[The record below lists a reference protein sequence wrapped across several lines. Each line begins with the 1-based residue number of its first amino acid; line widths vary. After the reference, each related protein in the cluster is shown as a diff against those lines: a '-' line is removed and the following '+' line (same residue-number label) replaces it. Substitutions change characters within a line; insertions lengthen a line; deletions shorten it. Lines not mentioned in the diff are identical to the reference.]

1 MLVFEWDDEK
11 AKANLRE
18 HGVSFEE
25 AIEIFDDDFAL
36 EEYDVAH
43 SKDEPRFNIIG
54 LSSRRLLFVAY
65 SEREKDV
72 IRIISTWKASKKYRE
87 AYEENRKET

>member
-11 AKANLRE
+11 AKANLSE

-25 AIEIFDDDFAL
+25 AIEVFDDDFAL

-65 SEREKDV
+65 SEHEKDA
-72 IRIISTWKASKKYRE
+72 IRIVSAWKASKKYRE

>member
-11 AKANLRE
+11 AKANERD

-25 AIEIFDDDFAL
+25 AVEVFDDEFAL

-43 SKDEPRFNIIG
+43 SEDEPRFNIIG
-54 LSSRRLLFVAY
+54 FSSRRLLLVVYA
-65 SEREKDV
+65 ERQEDV
-72 IRIISTWKASKKYRE
+72 IRIISAWKASRKYRE
-87 AYEENRKET
+87 AYEQNRKES

>member
-11 AKANLRE
+11 AKANLRV
-18 HGVSFEE
+18 HGVPFEE
-25 AIEIFDDDFAL
+25 AIEVFDDDFAL

-54 LSSRRLLFVAY
+54 LSSRRLYVCRLFGT
-65 SEREKDV
+65 REGCNSH
-72 IRIISTWKASKKYRE
+72 RLCMESKQEIPRSL
-87 AYEENRKET
+87 

>member
-11 AKANLRE
+11 AKANQRD

-25 AIEIFDDDFAL
+25 ATEVFDDEFAL

-43 SKDEPRFNIIG
+43 STDEPRFSIIG
-54 LSSRRLLFVAY
+54 FSSRRLLLVVYA
-65 SEREKDV
+65 EREKNV
-72 IRIISTWKASKKYRE
+72 IRIIAAWKASKKYRE
-87 AYEENRKET
+87 AYEENRKES

>member
-11 AKANLRE
+11 AKANQRD

-25 AIEIFDDDFAL
+25 AMEVFDDEFAL
-36 EEYDVAH
+36 EEYDVTH

-54 LSSRRLLFVAY
+54 FSSRRLLLVVYA
-65 SEREKDV
+65 EREKNM
-72 IRIISTWKASKKYRE
+72 IRIISAWKASKKYQE
-87 AYEENRKET
+87 AYEKNRKES